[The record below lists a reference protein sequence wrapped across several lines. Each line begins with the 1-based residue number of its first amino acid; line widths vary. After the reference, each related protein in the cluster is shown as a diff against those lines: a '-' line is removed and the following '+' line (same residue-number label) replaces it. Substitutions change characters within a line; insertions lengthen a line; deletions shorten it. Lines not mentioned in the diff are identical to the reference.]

1 MKPKRIILI
10 RHGESEGNTDKNI
23 YARKPDYALCLT
35 EKGKQQARKA
45 GQDILEFI
53 GSESIGYYISPH
65 FRTRETFQELIKAF
79 PVPPLLQREEPRI
92 REQEWGH
99 FRSLAEG
106 ASVDRERD
114 SYGTFHYRIPDGE
127 SAADVY
133 DRVSDFFGTLFRGF
147 LKEDFPQNIVIV
159 THGMTARLFLM
170 RWFHWT
176 VEKFESLP
184 NPKNCGTYI
193 LERTDTGKYALL
205 TDPGE
210 RSVVHPWRMEP

>member
-1 MKPKRIILI
+1 MEPKRIILI
-10 RHGESEGNTDKNI
+10 RHGESEGNTDKNN
-23 YARKPDYALCLT
+23 YALTPDYALRLT
-35 EKGKQQARKA
+35 EAGKQQARTA
-45 GQDILEFI
+45 GQGLRDLI
-53 GSESIGYYISPH
+53 GSESIGYYVSPH
-65 FRTRETFQELIKAF
+65 FRTRETFRELLKAF
-79 PVPPLLQREEPRI
+79 VEPPLFHREEPRI

-106 ASVDRERD
+106 AVVDRERD
-114 SYGTFHYRIPDGE
+114 AYGTFYYRIPNGE

-133 DRVSDFFGTLFRGF
+133 DRVSDFFGTLFR
-147 LKEDFPQNIVIV
+147 DFKKNEFPENIVIV
-159 THGMTARLFLM
+159 THGMTVRLFLM

-210 RSVVHPWRMEP
+210 RSVVHPWRLDT